1 MLHCVLFNPF
11 EGATAMEAAIHLSK
25 MTTEQKLLLMEE
37 IWNDLLR
44 NENEI
49 PSPGWHGE
57 VLKTRLVQVREGSAG
72 FTDWESARKQLREEL
87 E

>member
-1 MLHCVLFNPF
+1 
-11 EGATAMEAAIHLSK
+11 MEAAIHLNK

-44 NENEI
+44 NEDEI
-49 PSPGWHGE
+49 PSPDRHGE
-57 VLKTRLVQVREGSAG
+57 ILITRLAHVRAA
-72 FTDWESARKQLREEL
+72 FTDWETARKQRRDEL